1 MVNVID
7 GFRWALTGHGQPP
20 GPIMLISATM
30 VVVLLIG
37 GLIFFQRMEGNVTDR
52 V

>member
-1 MVNVID
+1 
-7 GFRWALTGHGQPP
+7 
-20 GPIMLISATM
+20 M

-37 GLIFFQRMEGNVTDR
+37 GLIFFQRMESNVIDR

>member
-1 MVNVID
+1 
-7 GFRWALTGHGQPP
+7 
-20 GPIMLISATM
+20 MLISATM